1 VNFYGNFLLFMLK
14 KNTENTNVLSWKEI
28 QEKNKEENKT
38 RKTDYTRSDDCV
50 NIKTKSVSCC

>member
-1 VNFYGNFLLFMLK
+1 MLK